1 MAVAVISRTDFPALL
16 LDPRANPEPM
26 VFVTDD
32 PALARMARRRGFRTA
47 TGELTDPRLFRRARI
62 GPEDRVLFH
71 LPRLTDLNRC
81 LAALLKVV
89 PDAAVAALLE
99 PGRAAPRRWKERVL
113 FIPTGQIGT
122 VCLRSELEKAATR
135 RMLAGIRS
143 LFEGAE
149 KVLLL
154 VQDDP
159 DPDGLASALALRA
172 LLGRNRLT
180 AVIGAFG
187 AVTRPEN
194 VAMVRLLDIQVET
207 ITPDDLERF
216 DRIALLDVQPL
227 HSPDIPLRVDLVID
241 HHPRRAQCRARISDI
256 RPKYGA
262 TSTIMT
268 EYLLASDTPISQRLA
283 TALIYGIKTDTQLLG
298 RDTTPMDVSAFASLY
313 PLANHALLRRIDR
326 PQFPRRDLPSLSH
339 ALNHARIVDDI
350 LFAHLGPL
358 TREDVVPFIADF
370 GLEVEA
376 VEWSVVSGIYGGKLV
391 ISVRSYGTG
400 RSAGEVVKA
409 AFESFGSAGG
419 HKAMAK
425 AVIPLD
431 NVPDECVDH
440 ETWVQGR
447 FLNAL
452 YQKAKTRCPDN
463 GRAEGNGPARACS

>member
-1 MAVAVISRTDFPALL
+1 MAVVVVSRTDLPLLL
-16 LDPRANPEPM
+16 LDPKSAQEPM
-26 VFVTDD
+26 AFVTDQ
-32 PALARMARRRGFRTA
+32 PALARQARRRGFRTA
-47 TGELTDPRLFRRARI
+47 TGDLGDPALYRRARV
-62 GPEDRVLFH
+62 GAEDRILVH
-71 LPRLTDLNRC
+71 LPRAPELNRV
-81 LAALLKVV
+81 LRTLLRAV

-99 PGRAAPRRWKERVL
+99 PGRTPPEAWKERVL
-113 FIPTGQIGT
+113 FVPTGQLGN
-122 VCLRSELEKAATR
+122 VRLRAELEKAATR
-135 RMLAGIRS
+135 RMLAAIRK

-187 AVTRPEN
+187 RVTRPEN
-194 VAMVRLLDIQVET
+194 VAMVKLLDIHVET
-207 ITPDDLERF
+207 LAPDDLSRF
-216 DRIALLDVQPL
+216 DRVALLDVQPL

-241 HHPRRAQCRARISDI
+241 HHPRRSQCRATIADI

-268 EYLLASDTPISQRLA
+268 EYLLASDVPISQRLA
-283 TALIYGIKTDTQLLG
+283 TALLYGIKTDTQLLG
-298 RDTTPMDVSAFASLY
+298 RDTTPMDVSAFAALY

-326 PQFPRRDLPSLSH
+326 PQFPRRDLPALSQ
-339 ALNHARIVDDI
+339 ALAHTQIVDDI

-370 GLEVEA
+370 GLEIEG

-391 ISVRSYGTG
+391 ISVRSFGTG
-400 RSAGEVVKA
+400 RSAGEVTKA
-409 AFESFGSAGG
+409 AFEAFGSAGG

-425 AVIPLD
+425 AVIPLE
-431 NVPDECVDH
+431 NLPEECLDH
-440 ETWVQGR
+440 ETWMRDR

-452 YQKAKTRCPDN
+452 YQPKQAKTRDGN
-463 GRAEGNGPARACS
+463 EGEAG